1 MICNE
6 REYRITRSELRK
18 FEKAAAE
25 YTPSRGL
32 DPRMKEVM
40 TDALNSMAETLRSE
54 MRRYE
59 ELRDGRVSHREIGD
73 LKDIPAALIE
83 ARIAAG
89 LTQKNLAE
97 RLDLKPQQ
105 IQRWESNGYSGTS
118 LSRLW
123 EVADALGMNVSG
135 TAGFASEVEHHEPQ
149 AEERAARPRAGS
161 AARAA
166 PGPGSR

>member
-1 MICNE
+1 VICNE

-18 FEKAAAE
+18 FEEAAAE
-25 YTPSRGL
+25 YTPSSGL

-54 MRRYE
+54 MQRYE
-59 ELRDGRVSHREIGD
+59 DLRDGQVNHRKIEGI
-73 LKDIPAALIE
+73 KDIPAALIE

-105 IQRWESNGYSGTS
+105 IQRWESNGYSSTS
-118 LSRLW
+118 LARLW
-123 EVADALGMNVSG
+123 EVAHALEITLSG
-135 TAGFASEVEHHEPQ
+135 KAEFASLAEQLPKQ
-149 AEERAARPRAGS
+149 AA
-161 AARAA
+161 
-166 PGPGSR
+166 

>member
-6 REYRITRSELRK
+6 REYRITGAQLRK
-18 FEKAAAE
+18 FKEAAAK
-25 YTPSRGL
+25 YTPSKNV

-59 ELRDGRVSHREIGD
+59 ELRDGRVKHREIAG

-97 RLDLKPQQ
+97 RLELKPQQ
-105 IQRWESNGYSGTS
+105 IQRWESNRYSGTS
-118 LSRLW
+118 LARLW
-123 EVADALGMNVSG
+123 EVARALGLTIG
-135 TAGFASEVEHHEPQ
+135 
-149 AEERAARPRAGS
+149 GS
-161 AARAA
+161 AEFA
-166 PGPGSR
+166 PPG